1 MAVTIH
7 YSDAS
12 TDPRSTGTACHL
24 HQFRL
29 HLKSHPVTALRAT
42 PLAVRRTAP
51 PATNS
56 PLWLASATEPNFT
69 EFSTQEFCKF
79 FAPTLSPMAGRPPV
93 DCLIKPSWGW
103 GVCQNRPRPAAKKL
117 RRKLSPL
124 SWCLLS
130 WRCTACVSIPP
141 ESYRNQLL
149 PASIPPAL
157 LMTAETD
164 RRGLLLFVLE
174 WPQSTTKTAKRVAL
188 EYTDSGPRLPFAVY
202 RRPFAVNRWES

>member
-79 FAPTLSPMAGRPPV
+79 FAPTLSPMAGRSPPQLASLV
-93 DCLIKPSWGW
+93 SLRHRAQFHGIFDPGILQIFRTNTFTYGRKTPGRLPNKTLM
-103 GVCQNRPRPAAKKL
+103 GVGGVPKPAAASRKETASQTIAAIVVPSIVALHCL
-117 RRKLSPL
+117 RIHSAR
-124 SWCLLS
+124 
-130 WRCTACVSIPP
+130 VIP
-141 ESYRNQLL
+141 ESIAACLHSACSPN
-149 PASIPPAL
+149 
-157 LMTAETD
+157 D
-164 RRGLLLFVLE
+164 CG
-174 WPQSTTKTAKRVAL
+174 
-188 EYTDSGPRLPFAVY
+188 D
-202 RRPFAVNRWES
+202 